1 MYVNPF
7 SVLYNGTSLTVM
19 HIRDVGGSLTGPYD
33 SSRSIRK
40 VDPSINSGLWYQIVL
55 NVRYNVK

>member
-7 SVLYNGTSLTVM
+7 SVLYNGT
-19 HIRDVGGSLTGPYD
+19 RGVGGSLTGPYD